1 MCCSC
6 GGADSR
12 ARHCTG
18 ETNEPSLKWQMPKY
32 GAQRRSR
39 SALYRDIQP
48 HKGAGAPRATL
59 MCHCEERSDV
69 AISGRHSQIV
79 QAAVKTYR
87 PIASV
92 AALTERLVQGYSTAQ
107 GHWCTARHPDVSLRG
122 AKRRGNLA
130 VPGRITGHS
139 RRKRNCLHEIATG
152 AKRPRNDKSGAIA
165 VLAIACANRQC
176 SAGSGMP
183 LPYNKGT
190 IDSAPQKSKR
200 SRPGGRLL
208 PCPHQRTGIFWDQ
221 FSAVR

>member
-1 MCCSC
+1 MPPPAQVSPAPVFCACIGSFWVIHGR
-6 GGADSR
+6 GGACP
-12 ARHCTG
+12 ARPRSGKSSTNSVQCTV
-18 ETNEPSLKWQMPKY
+18 SCAML
-32 GAQRRSR
+32 S
-39 SALYRDIQP
+39 
-48 HKGAGAPRATL
+48 
-59 MCHCEERSDV
+59 
-69 AISGRHSQIV
+69 
-79 QAAVKTYR
+79 
-87 PIASV
+87 
-92 AALTERLVQGYSTAQ
+92 
-107 GHWCTARHPDVSLRG
+107 DVSLRG

-139 RRKRNCLHEIATG
+139 RRKRNCLPEIATG

-208 PCPHQRTGIFWDQ
+208 PCPHRRTGIFLDQ